1 MFGRLPSR
9 AKLAIASFIMHYP
22 EENESPREDGDAIEF
37 HDLGDSDS
45 AFLMK

>member
-1 MFGRLPSR
+1 M
-9 AKLAIASFIMHYP
+9 LAIASFIMHYP